1 MNPSFTIDVDADD
14 GGVWQLRVLA
24 TYGPLS
30 RQQGEVIDHE
40 RTRRTYASAG
50 DAITS
55 ARHLVN
61 AWTPPQSAAGR
72 SEAETIPN
80 V

>member
-1 MNPSFTIDVDADD
+1 MNPSFIIYVDSDD
-14 GGVWQLRVLA
+14 GGARKLHVIAV
-24 TYGPLS
+24 YGPANQ
-30 RQQGEVIDHE
+30 RTTENIDHE